1 MDFSAARIAG
11 LEAELAAL
19 RGGAPVSEGGGVQ
32 GPLAAPTPSNAL
44 AQALQVPGQ
53 GQVADNYLRPDK
65 FVSSCAHFGR
75 HHPRGG
81 NAQRAEPQE
90 LSPHDLAQSSAAYQQ
105 ALATNK
111 NEEARVLLT
120 AISGALYFEVGAI
133 GLADCLRSRDKLV
146 ASARATKA
154 SVEAAFPEGGDVDD
168 RPCQR
173 SECRAQLSRPSAAGP
188 SGRPRC
194 KSTTSTRPFLRHR
207 QPDTSS
213 ATS

>member
-19 RGGAPVSEGGGVQ
+19 RGGAPASEGGGVQ

-65 FVSSCAHFGR
+65 FVSACAHFGR

-90 LSPHDLAQSSAAYQQ
+90 LSPHDLAQSSAAYH
-105 ALATNK
+105 
-111 NEEARVLLT
+111 RVLVQSNGRKVIGVSPDILILAARARGGTAFGERAANT
-120 AISGALYFEVGAI
+120 AISNWK
-133 GLADCLRSRDKLV
+133 CH
-146 ASARATKA
+146 SAFLLHRA
-154 SVEAAFPEGGDVDD
+154 P
-168 RPCQR
+168 
-173 SECRAQLSRPSAAGP
+173 
-188 SGRPRC
+188 
-194 KSTTSTRPFLRHR
+194 
-207 QPDTSS
+207 
-213 ATS
+213 

>member
-19 RGGAPVSEGGGVQ
+19 RGGAPASEGGGVQ

-120 AISGALYFEVGAI
+120 AISGALYFEVGAV

-154 SVEAAFPEGGDVDD
+154 SVDATFPEGGDVDED
-168 RPCQR
+168 GITDEERVQR
-173 SECRAQLSRPSAAGP
+173 ASYIEVRRGVIEALGKLEEVLI
-188 SGRPRC
+188 GFFGGLPRWN
-194 KSTTSTRPFLRHR
+194 
-207 QPDTSS
+207 
-213 ATS
+213 A